1 MDLKNQCSK
10 DVRSPQINIKAHE
23 NLVKI
28 PTRFLFCFV
37 DTDQDSNIYME
48 RICLRIAKITFKMKN
63 KVGGM
68 RLADFKT

>member
-1 MDLKNQCSK
+1 MQILSK
-10 DVRSPQINIKAHE
+10 FQQG
-23 NLVKI
+23 
-28 PTRFLFCFV
+28 FCFV